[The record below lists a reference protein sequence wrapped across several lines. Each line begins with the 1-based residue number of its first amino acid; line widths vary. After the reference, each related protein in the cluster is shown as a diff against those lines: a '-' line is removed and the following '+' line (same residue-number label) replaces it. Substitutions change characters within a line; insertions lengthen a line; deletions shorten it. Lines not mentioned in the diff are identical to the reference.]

1 MTGWKMAAALILA
14 AALGACG
21 GGNSTKAGITI
32 TASSAT
38 IGANTVD
45 VPVNGTEQFAASVTG
60 ISTSLVEW
68 QVCLPGVT
76 TSTEPTACTSIPN
89 VTARKGE
96 TLLTG
101 YGTITQ
107 NGFYTAPSTVPTQIP
122 FVILATSPADSTAFG
137 IFQVIIDSGVRI
149 QLTPLTPTIDSGES
163 LQFMASVT
171 GTPNTSVTW
180 KVDNVAGG
188 NAQTTGTISTS
199 GLYSVAAGITG
210 SETITAVSGADG
222 VTEASTTIN
231 VSNGTPAVSALS
243 PTTIAQGSVEQDVY
257 LTGSDLTSNG
267 TVILSTAP
275 PTSIPSC
282 VVQPTA
288 VPCYLSLSGS
298 LLRVPLPASALQT
311 SGPLQLSFQLQS
323 GPISNTEPLSVVTVR
338 PSIIAITPSSLTA
351 SASSPSVGLTGG
363 FFTQGSPATA
373 VQFDGGNE
381 GSVTL
386 TPGVGDPTREMS
398 VALPTTGV
406 LGTPGLYAITA
417 QNPGVAGMS
426 ATNIAVT
433 PSSIAAAL
441 GPNSTVSL
449 GAGTQPSSIAL
460 DSADGVAVVAETGT
474 NSVALISLAS
484 PMSPPTIVS
493 VGHQP
498 TSVAVDDLLAHPLA
512 VVVNSA
518 DNTVSVFDLTVALA
532 GAGVTPQTIPLTG
545 FTPTT
550 SMPVAV
556 GVNPQTHRALVANA
570 STNVATIL
578 SLAAIPDTSL
588 SAACQAGP
596 CALLSVGGNL
606 TNFGTGGSPTVAVD
620 PGLNWAVVTPGGA
633 GAINIVDLGF
643 GSPSPGSGG
652 RAPSTLASLSL
663 SATTRGVGIN
673 TETHMALFTDSNT
686 GAVTEFSL
694 LDNTVASVTNT
705 NTPLN
710 VPGEDSAAV
719 NPFQNIGLAVNNSGS
734 GTASIIDLG
743 HDTVLQTV
751 SNLTTAS
758 GSSQSVIVD
767 PATNNALIA
776 NSGAGT
782 IAVVSLGSVAPKP
795 LQVLEVSPQI
805 AYTTNG
811 SLSLTIT
818 GMGFSAGANVLLD
831 GVSLGA
837 GETTVVSARKITA
850 TVPAALLTSARRFA
864 LQVQN
869 ANLTV
874 SNAESVTV
882 IQPITVG
889 TSPAGVAVDPNRDAA
904 LVTNSGSGDVSVVSL
919 APAAISPQS
928 LGPVGVVGSP
938 VTVHVD
944 PRAVA
949 LLPRLGV
956 GVVANYES
964 NDVTLIDYS
973 EVFQATPYAPAPA
986 TQLCV
991 AGFICIAPAGVA
1003 MNPDTGGFLVT
1014 DSNVGTT
1021 SSALSQGIVTGANG
1035 TTAATLTVTGGA
1047 EAIDQT
1053 PGDLAIAPSFDIAD
1067 PTLTYAAIA
1076 AAGQTSVIDFLN
1088 TTSQLVVGRT
1098 TGVAEPAGVVYDSL
1112 NKQFLVS
1119 DALNNDILI
1128 VNPLTFVPIA
1138 VRGGFNPTSIDYNQ
1152 QTSTIVAVNGATRTL
1167 SLLDYLCPPSSAAPA
1182 CTSPHVRVSYGLVG
1196 SQVSTTTPLGPHF
1209 VALDPRLNLAV
1220 LLDPND
1226 NRILLVPLP

>member
-1 MTGWKMAAALILA
+1 M
-14 AALGACG
+14 
-21 GGNSTKAGITI
+21 
-32 TASSAT
+32 
-38 IGANTVD
+38 
-45 VPVNGTEQFAASVTG
+45 
-60 ISTSLVEW
+60 
-68 QVCLPGVT
+68 
-76 TSTEPTACTSIPN
+76 
-89 VTARKGE
+89 
-96 TLLTG
+96 
-101 YGTITQ
+101 
-107 NGFYTAPSTVPTQIP
+107 
-122 FVILATSPADSTAFG
+122 
-137 IFQVIIDSGVRI
+137 
-149 QLTPLTPTIDSGES
+149 
-163 LQFMASVT
+163 
-171 GTPNTSVTW
+171 
-180 KVDNVAGG
+180 
-188 NAQTTGTISTS
+188 
-199 GLYSVAAGITG
+199 
-210 SETITAVSGADG
+210 
-222 VTEASTTIN
+222 
-231 VSNGTPAVSALS
+231 
-243 PTTIAQGSVEQDVY
+243 
-257 LTGSDLTSNG
+257 
-267 TVILSTAP
+267 
-275 PTSIPSC
+275 
-282 VVQPTA
+282 
-288 VPCYLSLSGS
+288 
-298 LLRVPLPASALQT
+298 
-311 SGPLQLSFQLQS
+311 
-323 GPISNTEPLSVVTVR
+323 
-338 PSIIAITPSSLTA
+338 
-351 SASSPSVGLTGG
+351 
-363 FFTQGSPATA
+363 
-373 VQFDGGNE
+373 
-381 GSVTL
+381 
-386 TPGVGDPTREMS
+386 
-398 VALPTTGV
+398 
-406 LGTPGLYAITA
+406 
-417 QNPGVAGMS
+417 
-426 ATNIAVT
+426 
-433 PSSIAAAL
+433 
-441 GPNSTVSL
+441 
-449 GAGTQPSSIAL
+449 
-460 DSADGVAVVAETGT
+460 
-474 NSVALISLAS
+474 
-484 PMSPPTIVS
+484 
-493 VGHQP
+493 
-498 TSVAVDDLLAHPLA
+498 
-512 VVVNSA
+512 
-518 DNTVSVFDLTVALA
+518 
-532 GAGVTPQTIPLTG
+532 
-545 FTPTT
+545 
-550 SMPVAV
+550 
-556 GVNPQTHRALVANA
+556 
-570 STNVATIL
+570 
-578 SLAAIPDTSL
+578 
-588 SAACQAGP
+588 
-596 CALLSVGGNL
+596 
-606 TNFGTGGSPTVAVD
+606 
-620 PGLNWAVVTPGGA
+620 VTPGGA

-837 GETTVVSARKITA
+837 GETTVVSASAKSPPPFRQRCS
-850 TVPAALLTSARRFA
+850 PPARRFA

-944 PRAVA
+944 PASRCVA
-949 LLPRLGV
+949 AAPLGV

-973 EVFQATPYAPAPA
+973 EVFHATHNAPAPA

-1003 MNPDTGGFLVT
+1003 INPDTGGFLVT